1 MAKGQHKNTINKTRD
16 NMSLPE
22 HSYCIAASLVYHN
35 VAEAQEND
43 LNTNHVKIVEAL
55 KKEMKNIT

>member
-1 MAKGQHKNTINKTRD
+1 
-16 NMSLPE
+16 MSLPE